1 MTRYVERNYGADAD
15 GNRGRDLIEY
25 ELEASDA
32 GDVKEQIVEQLKDL
46 YDSDMLDEIPETVD
60 ITLIDYVTDYDVT
73 FTVYVKDY
81 FTIGQLNKLLKDNQ

>member
-25 ELEASDA
+25 ELEASDE